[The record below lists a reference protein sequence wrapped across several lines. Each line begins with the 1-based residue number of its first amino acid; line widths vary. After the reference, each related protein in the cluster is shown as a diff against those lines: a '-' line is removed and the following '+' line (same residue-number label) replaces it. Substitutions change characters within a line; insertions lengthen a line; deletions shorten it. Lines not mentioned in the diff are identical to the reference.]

1 MIPHIQEANGK
12 ERQIYNKIFQVP
24 FYPYFNNIYSVLFTS
39 NSFSSTINLSELSV
53 ISTALYPIYDLYKSI
68 FKSTFKNKRII
79 MSLDLNLVPRDSK
92 VHKSR
97 N

>member
-1 MIPHIQEANGK
+1 MEKKGKYITKYFRFHSIHIL
-12 ERQIYNKIFQVP
+12 IIF
-24 FYPYFNNIYSVLFTS
+24 IL
-39 NSFSSTINLSELSV
+39 FSSHPTVNLSELSV
-53 ISTALYPIYDLYKSI
+53 ISTALYPIYYLYKSI

-79 MSLDLNLVPRDSK
+79 MSLDLNVVPRDSK